1 MNKTVVVNMLAG
13 PGSGKSTM
21 ASSVFSE
28 LKWRGEETEYVG
40 EYAKDLTWE
49 HRMKTLSNQ
58 VYVFAKQ
65 HHRIFNL
72 LNQVDII
79 VTDSPLYLTP
89 IYCQDNEPLTL
100 LMFHEMKKWKNLNI
114 YINRKKDYNPNGR
127 QQKTIEDAIKIDDR
141 IKSFLHHWNI
151 PHFEVDG
158 TPNGIKFI
166 VEKAI
171 ELKHEN

>member
-49 HRMKTLSNQ
+49 KRVKTLDNQ

-65 HHRIFNL
+65 HHRIFRL

-100 LMFHEMKKWKNLNI
+100 LM
-114 YINRKKDYNPNGR
+114 
-127 QQKTIEDAIKIDDR
+127 
-141 IKSFLHHWNI
+141 
-151 PHFEVDG
+151 
-158 TPNGIKFI
+158 
-166 VEKAI
+166 
-171 ELKHEN
+171 